1 MRERPMNAFLAQAL
15 RDAHARRATAGDAAA
30 DARAADGAAADA
42 AAADARVAVRR
53 DAAGLDALAMAA
65 GRGDVEALGRLYDT
79 LVGPIYR
86 YVAVRVRRREDAE
99 DLTQLVFERIVGSL
113 HRYRHRGRPFEAWA
127 FRIAR
132 NAVIDHVRRERSH
145 EPLDGARLTLHGDG
159 GPEAL
164 SLRGEELRELQAAL
178 RQLTADQQEAIA
190 LRFAAGLSAEEA
202 AQVMGRRAGTIRGLT
217 FRAIASLRR
226 RLASEAHG
234 EGGGQSR

>member
-15 RDAHARRATAGDAAA
+15 RDAHVRRSAVADAPIAVVDDVPELDVLAIAAARGDAE
-30 DARAADGAAADA
+30 
-42 AAADARVAVRR
+42 AV
-53 DAAGLDALAMAA
+53 
-65 GRGDVEALGRLYDT
+65 GRLYDA

-99 DLTQLVFERIVGSL
+99 DLTQLVFERIVASL
-113 HRYRHRGRPFEAWA
+113 PRYRHRGRPFEAWA

-145 EPLDGARLTLHGDG
+145 EPLDGERLESHGDG

-178 RQLTADQQEAIA
+178 RRLTADQQEAIA
-190 LRFAAGLSAEEA
+190 LRFAAGLTAEEA
-202 AQVMGRRAGTIRGLT
+202 ARVMGRRPGTIRGLT

-226 RLASEAHG
+226 ILARDSEG
-234 EGGGQSR
+234 TSP